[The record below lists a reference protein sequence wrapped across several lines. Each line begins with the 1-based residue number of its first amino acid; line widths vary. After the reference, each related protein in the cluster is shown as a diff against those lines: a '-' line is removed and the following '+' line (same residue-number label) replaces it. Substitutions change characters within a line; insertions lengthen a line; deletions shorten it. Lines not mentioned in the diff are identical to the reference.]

1 MKQFEFVRDVKLY
14 QCERLF
20 LVSIFAAGAVLRLYR
35 LDAFG
40 IWRDEAQT
48 IFLARHSFPFGIL
61 QALEY
66 ADVSPPLYYFLLHFW
81 ERIFAS
87 DWGLRFFSV
96 VFGLAIIPLLYWLGC
111 KIYGY
116 SVAILATYIAALLP
130 HHVIVSRTVR
140 MYSLLPL
147 VSLLAIY
154 FVYQLITACVD
165 SPHVRVKRNT
175 YLGIILSF
183 AFLLYL
189 HNVGAFLVLSA
200 NCLVAWEIIRHKAAR
215 NLFWPWLLTQACVA
229 LLYLPWVPMLIRQL
243 RLQGAV
249 MGPWLP
255 RQSRLGN
262 VVRLFSELTAL
273 AWPGGRPWLWI
284 ALFALGTFTIKMR
297 REILALYL
305 RFSVALDLVLFCSI
319 GPILFAALFTPRT
332 IGIIPSYVTLVA
344 FPAVCYLMARG
355 VSAIRPRVLSLV
367 VLTLLSVLWLRTVSV
382 TYVRPA
388 SNLREVAVYVSARAG
403 PDDCIV
409 IAPDYL
415 ASTFNYYYSGSQKQ
429 VAFPSGFGRVEEITW
444 LYWVDN
450 WKNAAS
456 FIEPTLQYLLR
467 ESKAGACLWF
477 IAPLGAY
484 PNDPHFSQIRV
495 LKSRLDEIYGPPQV
509 VDSFPPAIECAEV
522 YIYRF
527 PKSQGVD

>member
-1 MKQFEFVRDVKLY
+1 MPVKQFIQGVSLHKHD
-14 QCERLF
+14 RLLLIGI
-20 LVSIFAAGAVLRLYR
+20 LVVGSALRLYR

-48 IFLARHSFPFGIL
+48 IFLARHSFPYGIL
-61 QALEY
+61 QALQH
-66 ADVSPPLYYFLLHFW
+66 ADVSPPLYYFFLHFW
-81 ERIFAS
+81 GRIFAS

-96 VFGLAIIPLLYWLGC
+96 IFGVAILPLLYGLGR
-111 KIYGY
+111 KICDRD
-116 SVAILATYIAALLP
+116 VAILAAYIAVLLP
-130 HHVIVSRTVR
+130 HHIIVSRTVR

-154 FVYQLITACVD
+154 FVYQFVTVSINSAYLKVER
-165 SPHVRVKRNT
+165 ST

-200 NCLVAWEIIRHKAAR
+200 NCFVVWEMLRHKATR
-215 NLFWPWLLTQACVA
+215 NLFRPWLLTQVCVA

-255 RQSRLGN
+255 HQSRLGN
-262 VVRLFSELTAL
+262 FIRLFSELTAL
-273 AWPGGRPWLWI
+273 TWPGGRPWLWI
-284 ALFALGTFTIKMR
+284 VLFVLGAFTIRIR
-297 REILALYL
+297 REMIALYL
-305 RFSVALDLVLFCSI
+305 RFSIALDLILFCSI
-319 GPILFAALFTPRT
+319 GPVLFAALFTPRT

-344 FPAVCYLMARG
+344 FPAVCYLIARG
-355 VSAIRPRVLSLV
+355 VSAIRPRVLSLL

-382 TYVRPA
+382 TYVHPA
-388 SNLREVAVYVSARAG
+388 SSLREVAAYVSARAE

-415 ASTFNYYYSGSQKQ
+415 ASTFNYYYSGLQKQ
-429 VAFPSGFGRVEEITW
+429 VAFPSSFGRVEEITW
-444 LYWVDN
+444 LHWADN
-450 WKNAAS
+450 WKDAAS
-456 FIEPTLQYLLR
+456 FIEPTLQYLVR
-467 ESKAGACLWF
+467 ESKAGARLWF

-484 PNDPHFSQIRV
+484 PNDPYFSQIRV
-495 LKSRLDEIYGPPQV
+495 LKNKLDEAYGPPQV
-509 VDSFPPAIECAEV
+509 VDSFPPAVECAEV

-527 PKSQGVD
+527 PEAQGD